1 MKKLRSL
8 IGSKAFY
15 RTVLAIAVPVMI
27 QNGITQFVSLLDN
40 LMVGQL
46 GTEQMSGVAIGNQ
59 LIFIYNLCIFGGL
72 AGAGIFGAQFSG
84 KRDVD
89 GVRNVFR
96 FKLLICAAVFAVGL
110 TVLGLFHEQLIGLF
124 LHDGSAEGD
133 LALTLEYGA
142 RYLRIM
148 LIGFLPHAL
157 SQAYASTL
165 RESGET
171 VKPMIASIAAVFT
184 NLVFNYILIFGK
196 FGFPALGASG
206 AAIATVISRF
216 VEFALIVYWAHAHP
230 ERTPYF
236 MDVYQSFR
244 IPKELSVQ
252 IIHKGLPLLFNE
264 ALWSMGISMLNQCYS
279 VRGLSAIAATN
290 IASTVSMLF
299 NTIFMALGSSI
310 GILVGNQLGA
320 GKLEEAVD
328 TNNKMTAFSVASC
341 LVLGVLLFAVSGIIP
356 NMYNTS
362 EEVRGY
368 ATSFLR
374 TIAVCM
380 PLHAFSHACY
390 FTLRTGG
397 LTRITMLFD
406 SGYVWLIC
414 FPTAFIL
421 SRFTD
426 VPVTLLYFICNAVE
440 IIKCFVGYFFVRS
453 KKWVNTIVPS

>member
-1 MKKLRSL
+1 MKLRSF

-46 GTEQMSGVAIGNQ
+46 GTEQMSGVAIANQ
-59 LIFIYNLCIFGGL
+59 LIFIYNLCVFGGL

-89 GVRNVFR
+89 GVRSVFR
-96 FKLLICAAVFAVGL
+96 FKLCICIAVFAVGL
-110 TVLGLFHEQLIGLF
+110 TVLGLFHKPLIGLF
-124 LHDGSAEGD
+124 LHEGSAEGD
-133 LALTLEYGA
+133 LQLTLEYGA
-142 RYLRIM
+142 KYLKIM
-148 LIGFLPHAL
+148 LIGLLPHAI

-171 VKPMIASIAAVFT
+171 VKPMMASVTAVFT

-196 FGFPALGASG
+196 LGLPAMG
-206 AAIATVISRF
+206 AAGAAAATVISRF
-216 VEFALIVYWAHAHP
+216 VEFALIAYWAHAHP

-236 MDVYQSFR
+236 IDAYKTLR
-244 IPKELSVQ
+244 IPKELTGA
-252 IIHKGLPLLFNE
+252 IMRKGMPLLLNE
-264 ALWSMGISMLNQCYS
+264 MFWSMGISMLNQCYS
-279 VRGLSAIAATN
+279 VRGLSTIAAAN

-320 GKLEEAVD
+320 GKKEEAVD

-341 LVLGVLLFAVSGIIP
+341 FVLGVLLFAVSGVIP
-356 NMYNTS
+356 GLYNTS
-362 EEVRGY
+362 AEVRGY

-380 PLHAFSHACY
+380 PIHAFSHACY

-406 SGYVWLIC
+406 SGYVWLVC
-414 FPTAFIL
+414 VPTAFIL
-421 SRFTD
+421 SRFTT
-426 VPVTLLYFICNAVE
+426 VPVPLLYFICNAVE
-440 IIKCFVGYFFVRS
+440 IIKCFVGYFFVKSR
-453 KKWVNTIVPS
+453 KWVNTIVPS

>member
-1 MKKLRSL
+1 MKIRSF

-46 GTEQMSGVAIGNQ
+46 GTEQMSGVAIANQ

-84 KRDVD
+84 KRDVN
-89 GVRNVFR
+89 GIRSVFR
-96 FKLLICAAVFAVGL
+96 FKLWVCFAVFAVGL
-110 TVLGLFHEQLIGLF
+110 AVLGLFHRPLIELF
-124 LHDGSAEGD
+124 LHEGSAEGD
-133 LALTLEYGA
+133 LALTLEYGS
-142 RYLRIM
+142 RYIRIM
-148 LIGFLPHAL
+148 LIGLLPHAI

-171 VKPMIASIAAVFT
+171 VKPMLASVVAVFT
-184 NLVFNYILIFGK
+184 NLVFNYLLIFGK
-196 FGFPALGASG
+196 LGLPAMGASG
-206 AAIATVISRF
+206 AAVATVISRF
-216 VEFALIVYWAHAHP
+216 VEFVLIAYWAHAHP

-236 MDVYQSFR
+236 IDVYKTLR
-244 IPKELSVQ
+244 IPRELTGA
-252 IIHKGLPLLFNE
+252 IMRKGMPLLLNE
-264 ALWSMGISMLNQCYS
+264 MLWSMGISMINQCYS
-279 VRGLSAIAATN
+279 VRGLSTIAAAN
-290 IASTVSMLF
+290 ISSTVSMLF

-320 GKLEEAVD
+320 GNKEEAVD
-328 TNNKMTAFSVASC
+328 TNNKMIAFSVASC
-341 LVLGVLLFAVSGIIP
+341 FGLGILLFAVSGVIP
-356 NMYNTS
+356 NLYNTS
-362 EEVRGY
+362 AEVRGY

-374 TIAVCM
+374 TVAVCM
-380 PLHAFSHACY
+380 PMHAFSHACY

-397 LTRITMLFD
+397 KTEITMLFD

-414 FPTAFIL
+414 IPTAFVL
-421 SRFTD
+421 SRFTTM
-426 VPVTLLYFICNAVE
+426 PIEPLFFICNAVE
-440 IIKCFVGYFFVRS
+440 IVKCTVGFLFVKS